1 MRVLAVAGAALLL
14 AGCGGSHQVTL
25 SGCLNDAG
33 FLVTSSGA
41 KVEGTS
47 PGGVAF
53 TLTVYGSPRAAKRA
67 AASLEPRTTAVLGA
81 GVVDFHGNP
90 DPGARISTGERRSIR
105 ECLAK
110 AAR

>member
-33 FLVTSSGA
+33 FLVTSS
-41 KVEGTS
+41 
-47 PGGVAF
+47 GGVAF

-90 DPGARISTGERRSIR
+90 DPGARISAGERRSIR